1 MASVERYDNSR
12 SPIILPA
19 QEGTATQTFEDGDL
33 VKWEAAGRFVIGTA
47 AAFTAIARKDATGT
61 AATVLEFELI
71 DPNQIYV
78 MTASD
83 TTAQVDVGNKFDI
96 TFTAGAHTVAD
107 SGSGADG
114 IIVGLHPEDGP
125 KEDGRYLVRFLSTVV
140 LANYA

>member
-12 SPIILPA
+12 SPIIIRA
-19 QEGTATQTFEDGDL
+19 QEGTATQTFDAGDL
-33 VKWEAAGRFVIGTA
+33 VKWEAAGRFIIGTSG
-47 AAFTAIARKDATGT
+47 AFTAIARKDATGT

-83 TTAQVDVGNKFDI
+83 TTAQVDVGNKFDV

-107 SGSGADG
+107 SASGADG

>member
-12 SPIILPA
+12 PPIIIRA
-19 QEGTATQTFEDGDL
+19 QEGTATQTFDAGDL
-33 VKWEAAGRFVIGTA
+33 VKWEAAGRFVIGTSG
-47 AAFTAIARKDATGT
+47 AFTAIARKDATGT
-61 AATVLEFELI
+61 AATVLDFEFI

-83 TTAQVDVGNKFDI
+83 TTAQVDVGNKFDV

-107 SGSGADG
+107 SAGGADG

-125 KEDGRYLVRFLSTVV
+125 KEGGRYLVRFLSTVV
-140 LANYA
+140 LGNYA